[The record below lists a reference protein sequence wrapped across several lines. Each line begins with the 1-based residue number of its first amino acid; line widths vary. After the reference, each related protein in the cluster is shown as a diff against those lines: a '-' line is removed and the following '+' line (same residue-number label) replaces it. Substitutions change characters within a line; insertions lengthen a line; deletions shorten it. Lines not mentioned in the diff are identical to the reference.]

1 MLKKRKKIF
10 GAFVILFFLA
20 FILLKSSFLPFL
32 FQLVFDRGVSL
43 NQVNGKVNI
52 LLLGIGGPGHD
63 GPDLTDTMIFA
74 SIDQSKD
81 KITLVSIP
89 RDLWVPDLNNKIN
102 TAYAIGENKKRGL
115 GLVLAKSVVSKILNQ
130 PVEYGFRLDFSG
142 FEQAV
147 DLVGGLDVNVT
158 NTLDDY
164 QYPIDGK
171 ENDSCGH
178 SNTEIASLSAQIASG
193 SASELDAF
201 PCRYIHIHFDKGL
214 NHMDG
219 KQALE
224 FVRSRHAVGSE
235 GSDFARSARQE
246 KVIKAFKDKILSP
259 TTLFNPV
266 KLLSLYTTIKANVD
280 TDIKPTEMDDFIR
293 LGQNLRGAKI
303 ETAVIDYGDAATK
316 RPGLLTNPQ
325 PSEKYKYE
333 WVLIPRIG
341 NGNFQEI
348 QGFVD
353 CELKVGKCTTSPLP

>member
-1 MLKKRKKIF
+1 MLKKRKKVF
-10 GAFVILFFLA
+10 GALVVLLVLVTLLF
-20 FILLKSSFLPFL
+20 KSNFLPFL
-32 FQLVFDRGVSL
+32 FQLVFDTGVNL

-52 LLLGIGGPGHD
+52 LLLGIGGAGHD
-63 GPDLTDTMIFA
+63 GPDLTDTIIFA

-102 TAYAIGENKKRGL
+102 TAYAIGENKKKGL
-115 GLVLAKSVVSKILNQ
+115 GLVLTKSIVSKILNQ

-147 DLVGGLDVNVT
+147 DLVGGLDVNVS

-178 SNTEIASLSAQIASG
+178 SDTQIASLSAQIASG

-224 FVRSRHAVGSE
+224 YVRSRHAVGDE

-303 ETAVIDYGDAATK
+303 ETAVIDYGDSTTK
-316 RPGLLTNPQ
+316 RPGLLINPQ
-325 PSEKYKYE
+325 PSGKYNFE
-333 WVLIPRIG
+333 WVLVPRIG

-353 CELKVGKCTTSPLP
+353 CELKIGKCTTSPIP